1 MMTCED
7 PWGARSARPQR
18 GVEPRCIRTGIGAQM
33 QPRDEYG
40 RDDKEPSVHVTE
52 ATDDAE
58 ELSNRSKQN
67 ACLGRIAP
75 EEAKV

>member
-1 MMTCED
+1 
-7 PWGARSARPQR
+7 
-18 GVEPRCIRTGIGAQM
+18 M

-58 ELSNRSKQN
+58 ELSYRSKQN